1 MAAGSLTTAIV
12 PRMVGPTRIGHSK
25 CALVQVSMGFR
36 RKTRIVAK
44 GPSGA
49 SSGRGA
55 GGRGSSMRRSVMTL
69 IPINGVAALKAGR
82 LDTEPVSPKNAALR
96 ECLARLH
103 GQVGAHEL
111 AAPPDAL

>member
-1 MAAGSLTTAIV
+1 
-12 PRMVGPTRIGHSK
+12 MVGPTRIGHSK

-69 IPINGVAALKAGR
+69 IPIVGLAAWKAGT
-82 LDTEPVSPKNAALR
+82 LDTEPLTPKK
-96 ECLARLH
+96 CCVARLH

-111 AAPPDAL
+111 APPPDAI